1 MGAGQ
6 GEFGSCAHRLGTVIK
21 HDSGIGHGF
30 RDLRTTRKGGERGQ
44 RSESVARRHTIG
56 GCSCE
61 ILSGLPFW
69 QLASSSCG
77 TTHAE
82 HPLPQ
87 RNGLTATVSKL
98 FTLSKLLTRLE
109 FYRFCFTATCR
120 QPRCA
125 LLTRPAKRKTKARR
139 RMNRR
144 GRMTPHGSAG
154 LLRRA
159 GLHCNSARGRA

>member
-1 MGAGQ
+1 MSLGATP
-6 GEFGSCAHRLGTVIK
+6 SA
-21 HDSGIGHGF
+21 
-30 RDLRTTRKGGERGQ
+30 
-44 RSESVARRHTIG
+44 

-61 ILSGLPFW
+61 IISGLPFW

-125 LLTRPAKRKTKARR
+125 VRAAHKAGQAEDESKETDEQTRTYDASRICGSPAPRRPA
-139 RMNRR
+139 
-144 GRMTPHGSAG
+144 
-154 LLRRA
+154 L
-159 GLHCNSARGRA
+159 